1 MTPERK
7 LSCEFYEFFQNLFS
21 AELLW
26 MAASKSLWNT
36 WTLVLA
42 LFFLQENITLK
53 NYLIIFKHV
62 DKSSRKNIYLR
73 KILDLDLKVF
83 GQRIWITLNFTG
95 FGWKYFEQRF
105 TITILDTLL
114 AIDLKILELRI
125 WITIIIFTGFWFW
138 KYLDYW
144 FWFWLLFILLD
155 LNLKILGL
163 RIWIIIIRFC

>member
-7 LSCEFYEFFQNLFS
+7 LSCEFYEFFQDLFS

-26 MAASKSLWNT
+26 TAASKSLWNT

-42 LFFLQENITLK
+42 LFFLQESITLK

-95 FGWKYFEQRF
+95 FELEILWTAIYNYNFRYFTCDWLEN
-105 TITILDTLL
+105 TWATNLDYNYYIYRTLV
-114 AIDLKILELRI
+114 LKILALLILILIVIYLTRFELENT
-125 WITIIIFTGFWFW
+125 WTTN
-138 KYLDYW
+138 LDY
-144 FWFWLLFILLD
+144 
-155 LNLKILGL
+155 NY
-163 RIWIIIIRFC
+163 